1 MPVIKLPEPYAVRQA
16 RQSVRDSLMSH
27 GEECILV
34 HMYHANEVQD
44 TRARCPVCYDD
55 VYKQGERYDC
65 SRCYGTTF
73 DGGVKDALRAWAIF
87 TDANDEETFDKVGL
101 WHPIKCS
108 IQTEPFPDLWQ
119 RDYIIRVARWS
130 QDHRPEEIEGIYVL
144 KQVTNESLRTGNM
157 HAQTRYDTLGQRA
170 DGQLIADDMPIY
182 QYPVVGQRFD
192 RFDWRP
198 R

>member
-1 MPVIKLPEPYAVRQA
+1 
-16 RQSVRDSLMSH
+16 MSGPTGVLVMAH
-27 GEECILV
+27 GTP
-34 HMYHANEVQD
+34 D
-44 TRARCPVCYDD
+44 T
-55 VYKQGERYDC
+55 
-65 SRCYGTTF
+65 
-73 DGGVKDALRAWAIF
+73 
-87 TDANDEETFDKVGL
+87 
-101 WHPIKCS
+101 
-108 IQTEPFPDLWQ
+108 
-119 RDYIIRVARWS
+119 
-130 QDHRPEEIEGIYVL
+130 PEEIEGIYVL